1 MKPYLQRIMAA
12 SILIRSSRLF
22 WRPITQLRPPLPQLP
37 LYIQRQTSF
46 ILDTNNNNNRM
57 FGTASRLTNQCA
69 EEEIKEENNN
79 NLERF
84 QFVAYAAWHPKSRPK
99 PPVASTAKKVPYWK
113 QTRVGKV
120 DAGEDAFFQTITP
133 EGLALGVAD
142 GVGGWGLVGVDPGTE
157 RKKNA
162 VLFI

>member
-1 MKPYLQRIMAA
+1 
-12 SILIRSSRLF
+12 
-22 WRPITQLRPPLPQLP
+22 
-37 LYIQRQTSF
+37 
-46 ILDTNNNNNRM
+46 M
-57 FGTASRLTNQCA
+57 FSTASRLTNQCA

-99 PPVASTAKKVPYWK
+99 APVASTAKKVPYWK

-157 RKKNA
+157 RKEKRQFY
-162 VLFI
+162 LFKRMEFKRNVCT